1 MEIRGA
7 MVALVTP
14 FRNDR
19 IDRAAVKKLIDYMIE
34 NGIDA
39 IIPCG
44 TTGESATLSHEEHD
58 EMIEITLELTGGRVP
73 VIAGTG
79 SNSTREAVRLTKHAA
94 QAGAQAA
101 LLITPYYNRPT
112 QEGLYQHF
120 LAVSEASDLPLVL
133 YNVPGRTGVNLLP
146 PTVARLAE
154 HKNIIGIKEASG
166 SLPQAMEI
174 LTLCPPK
181 FLLLSGED
189 MLNLPLYAIGA
200 QGTISVIANV
210 APQLVSGLYDAFIAG
225 KLKEADFLNRN
236 LFELNRILFV
246 ETNPIPAKATLAMMG
261 MIGPEIRLP
270 LTEPSAENKNK
281 IRGVLKD
288 LGLLS

>member
-14 FRNDR
+14 FRDDR
-19 IDRAAVKKLIDYMIE
+19 IDRPAVKKLIDYMIE

-44 TTGESATLSHEEHD
+44 TTEESATLTHQEHD
-58 EMIEITLELTGGRVP
+58 EMIEITLELVAGRVP

-79 SNSTREAVRLTKHAA
+79 SNSTKEAIRLTKHAA

-120 LAVSEASDLPLVL
+120 RAVSEASDIPLIP
-133 YNVPGRTGVNLLP
+133 YNVPARTGVNLLP
-146 PTVARLAE
+146 PTLARLAE
-154 HKNIIGIKEASG
+154 LKNIIGIKEATG
-166 SLPQAMEI
+166 SLAQAMEI
-174 LTLCPPK
+174 IALCPQS

-200 QGTISVIANV
+200 RGTISVIANV
-210 APQLVSGLYDAFIAG
+210 APQLVSGLYDAFVAG
-225 KLKEADFLNRN
+225 KLQEANFLNRN
-236 LFELNRILFV
+236 LFDLNRILFV
-246 ETNPIPAKATLAMMG
+246 ETNPIPVKAALAMMG

-270 LTEPSAENKNK
+270 LTEPAPENKTK
-281 IRGVLKD
+281 ILNVLKD
-288 LGLLS
+288 LGLVN

>member
-14 FRNDR
+14 FRDDR
-19 IDRAAVKKLIDYMIE
+19 IDRPAVKKLVDYMIE

-44 TTGESATLSHEEHD
+44 TTGESATLSHQEHD
-58 EMIEITLELTGGRVP
+58 EMIEITLELVAGRVP

-79 SNSTREAVRLTKHAA
+79 SNSTKEAIRLTRHAA

-112 QEGLYQHF
+112 QEGLYRHF
-120 LAVSEASDLPLVL
+120 RAISEASDLPLIP
-133 YNVPGRTGVNLLP
+133 YNVPARTGVNLLP

-154 HKNIIGIKEASG
+154 LKNIIGIKEASG

-174 LTLCPPK
+174 IALCPQN

-189 MLNLPLYAIGA
+189 LLNLPLYAIGA
-200 QGTISVIANV
+200 RGTISVIANV
-210 APQLVSGLYDAFIAG
+210 APQLVSGLYDAFAAG
-225 KLKEADFLNRN
+225 KLQEANFLNRN
-236 LFELNRILFV
+236 LFDLNRILFV
-246 ETNPIPAKATLAMMG
+246 ETNPIPVKAALAMMG

-270 LTEPSAENKNK
+270 LTEPAPENKSK
-281 IRGVLKD
+281 IRNVLKD
-288 LGLLS
+288 LGLIN

>member
-19 IDRAAVKKLIDYMIE
+19 IDRAAVKKLIDHMIE

-58 EMIEITLELTGGRVP
+58 EMIDITLELAAGRVP

-79 SNSTREAVRLTKHAA
+79 SNSTREAIRLTKHAA
-94 QAGAQAA
+94 LAGAQAA

-120 LAVSEASDLPLVL
+120 RAVSEASDLPLVL

-154 HKNIIGIKEASG
+154 HQNIIGIKEASG

-200 QGTISVIANV
+200 RGTISVIANV
-210 APQLVSGLYDAFIAG
+210 APQLVSGLYDTFIAG
-225 KLKEADFLNRN
+225 KLKEADFLNRS

-246 ETNPIPAKATLAMMG
+246 ETNPIPAKAALAMMG

>member
-58 EMIEITLELTGGRVP
+58 EMIEITLDLTGGRVP

-246 ETNPIPAKATLAMMG
+246 ETNPIPAKAALAMMG

>member
-58 EMIEITLELTGGRVP
+58 EMIEITLELTAGRVP

-246 ETNPIPAKATLAMMG
+246 ETNPIPAKAALAMMG

>member
-14 FRNDR
+14 FRDDR
-19 IDRAAVKKLIDYMIE
+19 IDRPAVKKLIDYMIE

-44 TTGESATLSHEEHD
+44 TTEESATLTHQEHD
-58 EMIEITLELTGGRVP
+58 EMIEITLELVAGRVP

-79 SNSTREAVRLTKHAA
+79 SNSTKEAIRLTKHAA

-120 LAVSEASDLPLVL
+120 RAVSEASDIPLIP
-133 YNVPGRTGVNLLP
+133 YNVPARTGVNLLP
-146 PTVARLAE
+146 PTLARLAE
-154 HKNIIGIKEASG
+154 LKNIIGIKEATG
-166 SLPQAMEI
+166 SLAQAMEI
-174 LTLCPPK
+174 IALCPQN

-200 QGTISVIANV
+200 RGTISVIANV
-210 APQLVSGLYDAFIAG
+210 APQLVSGLYDAFVAG
-225 KLKEADFLNRN
+225 KLQEANFLNRN
-236 LFELNRILFV
+236 LFDLNRILFV
-246 ETNPIPAKATLAMMG
+246 ETNPIPVKAALAMMG

-270 LTEPSAENKNK
+270 LTEPAPENKTK
-281 IRGVLKD
+281 ILNVLKD
-288 LGLLS
+288 LGLVN

>member
-58 EMIEITLELTGGRVP
+58 EMIEITLDLTGGRVP

-246 ETNPIPAKATLAMMG
+246 ETNPIPAKAALAMMG
-261 MIGPEIRLP
+261 MIGP
-270 LTEPSAENKNK
+270 
-281 IRGVLKD
+281 
-288 LGLLS
+288 

>member
-58 EMIEITLELTGGRVP
+58 EMIEITLELTAGRVP

-120 LAVSEASDLPLVL
+120 LAISEASDLPLVL

-246 ETNPIPAKATLAMMG
+246 ETNPIPAKAALAMMG

>member
-14 FRNDR
+14 FRDDR
-19 IDRAAVKKLIDYMIE
+19 IDRPAVKKLIDYMIE

-44 TTGESATLSHEEHD
+44 TTGESATLSHQEHD
-58 EMIEITLELTGGRVP
+58 EMIEITLELVAGRVP

-79 SNSTREAVRLTKHAA
+79 SNSTKEAIRLTRHAA

-120 LAVSEASDLPLVL
+120 RAVSEASDIPLIP
-133 YNVPGRTGVNLLP
+133 YNVPARTGVNLLP
-146 PTVARLAE
+146 PTLARLAE
-154 HKNIIGIKEASG
+154 LKNIIGIKEATG
-166 SLPQAMEI
+166 SLAQAMEI
-174 LTLCPPK
+174 IALCPQN

-200 QGTISVIANV
+200 RGTISVIANV
-210 APQLVSGLYDAFIAG
+210 APQLVSGLYDAFVAG
-225 KLKEADFLNRN
+225 KLQEANFLNRN
-236 LFELNRILFV
+236 LFDLNRILFV
-246 ETNPIPAKATLAMMG
+246 ETNPIPAKAALAMMG
-261 MIGPEIRLP
+261 MISPEIRLP
-270 LTEPSAENKNK
+270 LTEPAPENKTK
-281 IRGVLKD
+281 IRNVLKD
-288 LGLLS
+288 LGLVN

>member
-14 FRNDR
+14 FRDDR
-19 IDRAAVKKLIDYMIE
+19 IDRPAVKKLVDHLIG

-44 TTGESATLSHEEHD
+44 TTGESATLSHQEHD
-58 EMIEITLELTGGRVP
+58 EMIEITLELVAGRVP

-79 SNSTREAVRLTKHAA
+79 SNSTKEAIRLTRHAA

-112 QEGLYQHF
+112 QEGLYRHF
-120 LAVSEASDLPLVL
+120 RAVSEATDLPLIP
-133 YNVPGRTGVNLLP
+133 YNVPARTGVNLLP

-154 HKNIIGIKEASG
+154 LKNIIGIKEATG
-166 SLPQAMEI
+166 SLAQATEI
-174 LTLCPPK
+174 INLCPQK

-200 QGTISVIANV
+200 QGTISVTANV
-210 APQLVSGLYDAFIAG
+210 APRLVSGLYDAFAAG
-225 KLKEADFLNRN
+225 KLREANLLNRD
-236 LFELNRILFV
+236 LFDLNRILFV
-246 ETNPIPAKATLAMMG
+246 ETNPIPVKAALAMME
-261 MIGPEIRLP
+261 IISPEIRLP
-270 LTEPSAENKNK
+270 LTEPAPESKTQ
-281 IRGVLKD
+281 IRNVLKKM
-288 LGLLS
+288 GLLN

>member
-14 FRNDR
+14 FRDDR
-19 IDRAAVKKLIDYMIE
+19 IDRPAVKKLIDYMIE

-44 TTGESATLSHEEHD
+44 TTGESATLSHQEHD
-58 EMIEITLELTGGRVP
+58 EMIEITLELVAGRVP

-79 SNSTREAVRLTKHAA
+79 SNSTKEAIRLTRHAA

-120 LAVSEASDLPLVL
+120 RAVSEASDIPLIP
-133 YNVPGRTGVNLLP
+133 YNVPARTGVNLLP

-154 HKNIIGIKEASG
+154 LKNVIGIKEATG
-166 SLPQAMEI
+166 SLAQAMEI
-174 LTLCPPK
+174 IALCPPN

-189 MLNLPLYAIGA
+189 LLNLPLYAIGA
-200 QGTISVIANV
+200 RGTISVIANV
-210 APQLVSGLYDAFIAG
+210 APQLVSGLYDAFVAG
-225 KLKEADFLNRN
+225 KLQEANFLNRN
-236 LFELNRILFV
+236 LFDLNRILFV
-246 ETNPIPAKATLAMMG
+246 ETNPIPAKAALAMMG
-261 MIGPEIRLP
+261 MISPEIRLP
-270 LTEPSAENKNK
+270 LTEPAPENKTK
-281 IRGVLKD
+281 IRNVLKD
-288 LGLLS
+288 LGLVN

>member
-14 FRNDR
+14 FRDDR
-19 IDRAAVKKLIDYMIE
+19 IDRPAVKKLVDYLIE

-44 TTGESATLSHEEHD
+44 TTGESATLSHQEHD
-58 EMIEITLELTGGRVP
+58 EMIEITLELVAGRVP

-79 SNSTREAVRLTKHAA
+79 SNSTKEAVRLTRHAA

-120 LAVSEASDLPLVL
+120 RAVSEASDLPLIP
-133 YNVPGRTGVNLLP
+133 YNVPARTGVNLLP

-154 HKNIIGIKEASG
+154 LKNIIGIKEATG
-166 SLPQAMEI
+166 SLAQAMEI
-174 LTLCPPK
+174 IALCPK
-181 FLLLSGED
+181 NFLLLSGED

-200 QGTISVIANV
+200 QGTISVTANV
-210 APQLVSGLYDAFIAG
+210 APPLVSGLYDAFVAG
-225 KLKEADFLNRN
+225 KLQEATFLNRN
-236 LFELNRILFV
+236 LFDLNRILFV
-246 ETNPIPAKATLAMMG
+246 ETNPIPVKAALAMMG
-261 MIGPEIRLP
+261 MISPEIRLP
-270 LTEPSAENKNK
+270 LTEPAPENKTK
-281 IRGVLKD
+281 IRNVLKD
-288 LGLLS
+288 LGLVN

>member
-246 ETNPIPAKATLAMMG
+246 ETNPIPAKAALAMMG

>member
-200 QGTISVIANV
+200 QGTISVIANI

-246 ETNPIPAKATLAMMG
+246 ETNPIPAKAALAMMG

>member
-14 FRNDR
+14 FRDDR
-19 IDRAAVKKLIDYMIE
+19 IDRPAVKKLVDYMIE

-44 TTGESATLSHEEHD
+44 TTGESATLSHQEHD
-58 EMIEITLELTGGRVP
+58 EMIEITLELVAGRVP

-79 SNSTREAVRLTKHAA
+79 SNSTKEAVRLTRHAA

-120 LAVSEASDLPLVL
+120 RAVSEASDLPLIP
-133 YNVPGRTGVNLLP
+133 YNVPARTGVNLLP

-154 HKNIIGIKEASG
+154 LKNIIGIKEATG
-166 SLPQAMEI
+166 SLAQAMEI
-174 LTLCPPK
+174 IALCPQN

-189 MLNLPLYAIGA
+189 LLNLPLYAIGA
-200 QGTISVIANV
+200 RGTISVIANV
-210 APQLVSGLYDAFIAG
+210 APQLVSGLYDAFVAG
-225 KLKEADFLNRN
+225 KLQEATFLNRN
-236 LFELNRILFV
+236 LFDLNRILFV
-246 ETNPIPAKATLAMMG
+246 ETNPIPVKAALAMMG
-261 MIGPEIRLP
+261 MISPEIRLP
-270 LTEPSAENKNK
+270 LTEPAPENKTK
-281 IRGVLKD
+281 IRNVLKD
-288 LGLLS
+288 LGLVN

>member
-14 FRNDR
+14 FRDDR
-19 IDRAAVKKLIDYMIE
+19 IDRPAVKKLIDYMIE

-44 TTGESATLSHEEHD
+44 TTGESATLTHQEHD
-58 EMIEITLELTGGRVP
+58 EMIEITLELVAGRVP

-79 SNSTREAVRLTKHAA
+79 SNSTKEAIRLTKHAA

-120 LAVSEASDLPLVL
+120 RAVSEASDIPLIP
-133 YNVPGRTGVNLLP
+133 YNVPARTGVNLLP
-146 PTVARLAE
+146 PTLARLAE
-154 HKNIIGIKEASG
+154 LKNIIGIKEATG
-166 SLPQAMEI
+166 SLAQAMEI
-174 LTLCPPK
+174 IALCPQS

-200 QGTISVIANV
+200 RGTISVIANV
-210 APQLVSGLYDAFIAG
+210 APQLVSGLYDAFVAG
-225 KLKEADFLNRN
+225 KLQEANFLNRN
-236 LFELNRILFV
+236 LFDLNRILFV
-246 ETNPIPAKATLAMMG
+246 ETNPIPVKAALAMMG

-270 LTEPSAENKNK
+270 LTEPAPENKTK
-281 IRGVLKD
+281 ILNVLKD
-288 LGLLS
+288 LGLVN

>member
-14 FRNDR
+14 FRDDR
-19 IDRAAVKKLIDYMIE
+19 IDRPAVKKLIDYMIE

-44 TTGESATLSHEEHD
+44 TTGESATLTHQEHD
-58 EMIEITLELTGGRVP
+58 EMIEITLELVAGRVP

-79 SNSTREAVRLTKHAA
+79 SNSTKEAIRLTKHAA

-120 LAVSEASDLPLVL
+120 RAVSEASDIPLIP
-133 YNVPGRTGVNLLP
+133 YNVPARTGVNLLP
-146 PTVARLAE
+146 PTLARLAE
-154 HKNIIGIKEASG
+154 LKNIIGIKEATG
-166 SLPQAMEI
+166 SLAQAMEI
-174 LTLCPPK
+174 IALCPQS

-200 QGTISVIANV
+200 RGTISVIANV
-210 APQLVSGLYDAFIAG
+210 APQLVSGLYDAFVAG
-225 KLKEADFLNRN
+225 KLQEANFLNRN
-236 LFELNRILFV
+236 LFDLNRILFV
-246 ETNPIPAKATLAMMG
+246 ETNPIPVKAALAMMG

-270 LTEPSAENKNK
+270 LTEPAPENKAK
-281 IRGVLKD
+281 ILNVLKD
-288 LGLLS
+288 LGLVN